1 MSYNTPYQYGTNNNY
16 KNPSSHSHSDSPAH
30 PWASLSTP
38 LLFTSFHH
46 LKFLAVTPLHQNQQ
60 GPRITHLNPN
70 LTPHIPQL
78 SDLVDQ
84 LASSSEY
91 LSSNHA
97 HQRRDYLPHYNSS
110 PSKSSDS
117 CTPLNYNAPSMPL
130 SSAQH
135 TASPLS
141 SQINF
146 AWSRA
151 KRAPC
156 VPSSSISSTPFSGT
170 HLAPPGRATTN
181 CVPPPSTAPLASLK
195 QTRSRKRK
203 KIQESDQPATQRW
216 SHEELMK
223 LTEAQLGVKHKSAM
237 TEVSD
242 LYHQLT
248 PQQQAKYQ
256 NGKPTALNG
265 SNGPTGD
272 NGSEM
277 ESDYKTND
285 DVTKPGDS
293 GTRKLSSF
301 KAASDKVQ
309 NFMDNWF
316 KEAVHI
322 ARTANCEM
330 ILFAVSQHLAVHSFQ
345 FGKATHG
352 ATKFLASMANLDG
365 TKHYPA
371 RMQAYLTSYEVSDI
385 AKVAKSKQSIPKPQT
400 VSAAVRM
407 SELIAEKTNGIL
419 TQWPWTKHNWK
430 LAKVKY
436 KLTLLPGAKTQL
448 QWLKKP
454 SRGLHADAKATIH
467 LDLDNNLIDLIYD
480 PTIPNVTTPKE
491 FYAATSS
498 ASPLIATP
506 QS

>member
-223 LTEAQLGVKHKSAM
+223 LTEAQLAINTRKYSKKAM
-237 TEVSD
+237 SD
-242 LYHQLT
+242 ADRSFFAKLYHKQRKELCV
-248 PQQQAKYQ
+248 QAI
-256 NGKPTALNG
+256 GRG
-265 SNGPTGD
+265 
-272 NGSEM
+272 
-277 ESDYKTND
+277 
-285 DVTKPGDS
+285 
-293 GTRKLSSF
+293 
-301 KAASDKVQ
+301 
-309 NFMDNWF
+309 
-316 KEAVHI
+316 
-322 ARTANCEM
+322 
-330 ILFAVSQHLAVHSFQ
+330 VSLPIV
-345 FGKATHG
+345 
-352 ATKFLASMANLDG
+352 DG
-365 TKHYPA
+365 
-371 RMQAYLTSYEVSDI
+371 YL
-385 AKVAKSKQSIPKPQT
+385 
-400 VSAAVRM
+400 
-407 SELIAEKTNGIL
+407 
-419 TQWPWTKHNWK
+419 
-430 LAKVKY
+430 
-436 KLTLLPGAKTQL
+436 
-448 QWLKKP
+448 
-454 SRGLHADAKATIH
+454 
-467 LDLDNNLIDLIYD
+467 
-480 PTIPNVTTPKE
+480 
-491 FYAATSS
+491 
-498 ASPLIATP
+498 
-506 QS
+506 